1 MYEVI
6 VTFYD
11 YDTVTFKVFAETTIS
26 QSETKLEEIY
36 SAFVKVFGDQI
47 KCFRYHRI

>member
-11 YDTVTFKVFAETTIS
+11 YDTVTFKVFAESTIS
-26 QSETKLEEIY
+26 QSEAKLEEIY
-36 SAFVKVFGDQI
+36 QAYMEVFGNQI
-47 KCFRYHRI
+47 KCFRYHRV